1 MMSTMT
7 SDYITIAKN
16 TVLDL
21 KKSNPN
27 TSNQDLINSIAPYWE
42 LLNEEER
49 KEVVLYAIKTS
60 FMKFD

>member
-1 MMSTMT
+1 MT

>member
-16 TVLDL
+16 TVLNL

-27 TSNQDLINSIAPYWE
+27 TSHQDLINSVAPHWE
-42 LLNEEER
+42 LLNEKER
-49 KEVVLYAIKTS
+49 KEVILYAIKTS